1 MLGGKSQRQLARRVS
16 ARMRPC
22 KVLLT
27 TECEHPSKTARGFTS
42 SESRLFAP
50 SRVPEAVDGH
60 LPNPW
65 KTSKNSRATIGLRNM
80 AVEVEI
86 LAARLTRIKT
96 LLDALE
102 PVCLQSEASR
112 DTFQKLKLELEA
124 ARIAVRLDRAA
135 RR

>member
-1 MLGGKSQRQLARRVS
+1 
-16 ARMRPC
+16 
-22 KVLLT
+22 
-27 TECEHPSKTARGFTS
+27 
-42 SESRLFAP
+42 
-50 SRVPEAVDGH
+50 
-60 LPNPW
+60 
-65 KTSKNSRATIGLRNM
+65 M

-102 PVCLQSEASR
+102 PLCLHSEASR

>member
-1 MLGGKSQRQLARRVS
+1 
-16 ARMRPC
+16 
-22 KVLLT
+22 
-27 TECEHPSKTARGFTS
+27 
-42 SESRLFAP
+42 
-50 SRVPEAVDGH
+50 
-60 LPNPW
+60 
-65 KTSKNSRATIGLRNM
+65 M

-96 LLDALE
+96 LVDALE

-124 ARIAVRLDRAA
+124 ARIAVRFDRTA